1 MATAQVNESLATPS
15 KWQNVAVSTPLV
27 ADHTLVSGTLDLAY
41 RYIVVGVIVDAVT
54 FYDHR
59 GNEQIFSLGQL
70 NALNGVVI
78 GNWTGIKTGTASY
91 NFRCGQ

>member
-41 RYIVVGVIVDAVT
+41 RYTADLT
-54 FYDHR
+54 SQPFYGR
-59 GNEQIFSLGQL
+59 I
-70 NALNGVVI
+70 
-78 GNWTGIKTGTASY
+78 
-91 NFRCGQ
+91 RP